1 MNRPDMEFVDGQ
13 RAYEMV
19 IRDALPK
26 ARRAVRIA
34 TADIKNL
41 HVPGPRRPRPLLAVL
56 AELVRR
62 GVEIRLLH
70 AKEPGPRFR
79 ADFDRFPEL
88 LTSDRFER
96 ALCPRVHF
104 KLIVIDSSLAYVGSA
119 NLTGAGIGMRSERK
133 RNFEAGMV
141 GTDAEFI
148 AQTEQAFDD
157 VFLGSRCAGCGLRKV
172 CPDPIA

>member
-1 MNRPDMEFVDGQ
+1 MQFVDGQ
-13 RAYEMV
+13 QAFESVLME
-19 IRDALPK
+19 ALPR

-41 HVPGPRRPRPLLAVL
+41 HVPGPRRPRPFLAVL
-56 AELVRR
+56 AELVRS

-79 ADFDRFPEL
+79 RDFDRFPEL

-104 KLIVIDSSLAYVGSA
+104 KLIVVDRVLAYVGSA
-119 NLTGAGIGMRSERK
+119 NLTGAGIGMRSSGK
-133 RNFEAGMV
+133 RNFEAGMITRDPAMIDQV
-141 GTDAEFI
+141 ET
-148 AQTEQAFDD
+148 AFDD
-157 VFLGSRCAGCGLRKV
+157 VFLGSQCAGCGLRRV
-172 CPDPIA
+172 CPDPIV